1 MSSDAEQVNEPVD
14 YKAVMQLFVNRQESE
29 ATLNWSRNS
38 YFLVVLSL
46 LTLAY
51 SQNPVQNAIQLVYYK
66 ILISFAGMFLAVAWL
81 LIQRR
86 SSSYID
92 YYKKQANILSE
103 KAHCPLFY
111 PTKGVVKGFEMRH
124 VVYCLPIVFIVLL
137 ALFIVSQV
145 VFFYYPNGI
154 NIFALLGFK

>member
-1 MSSDAEQVNEPVD
+1 MNPEEQSEQRNNDIKNLELVT
-14 YKAVMQLFVNRQESE
+14 KRQESE

-51 SQNPVQNAIQLVYYK
+51 SQNPVENTVQLTFYK
-66 ILISFAGMFLAVAWL
+66 ILIASAGLFLSVVWL

-92 YYKKQANILSE
+92 YYKKEANNLSE
-103 KAHCPLFY
+103 KTHSPLFY
-111 PTKGVVKGFEMRH
+111 PPKNVVKGFEMRLL
-124 VVYCLPIVFIVLL
+124 VYCLPIGFIVLL
-137 ALFIVSQV
+137 TLFIVSQV

-154 NIFALLGFK
+154 NIIAVLGFK

>member
-1 MSSDAEQVNEPVD
+1 MSSDENDNDKSSLELVV
-14 YKAVMQLFVNRQESE
+14 KRQESE

-51 SQNPVQNAIQLVYYK
+51 SQNPAANIVQLTFYK
-66 ILISFAGMFLAVAWL
+66 ILISSAGVFLGIVWL

-103 KAHCPLFY
+103 KTHTMMFY
-111 PTKGVVKGFEMRH
+111 PPKEVVKGFEMRKL
-124 VVYCLPIVFIVLL
+124 VYCLPIGFILL
-137 ALFIVSQV
+137 LSLFIVSQV
-145 VFFYYPNGI
+145 VFFYHPNGFSLFI
-154 NIFALLGFK
+154 TVTFGV